1 MVDMYFFILLYI
13 VSTGLG
19 LTLAYTIDFIK
30 LLNLTSDKKY
40 DSETGQL
47 IKYIV
52 ILNSFIPVFNTLFLF
67 MFLISFHNV
76 IREIVRKGKSE

>member
-1 MVDMYFFILLYI
+1 MYFFILLYI
-13 VSTGLG
+13 VSAGLG

-52 ILNSFIPVFNTLFLF
+52 ILNSFISIFNTLFLF
-67 MFLISFHNV
+67 IFLTSFHNV
-76 IREIVRKGKSE
+76 IRETVRKGKGE